1 MAKLTVEQL
10 INTATELNDVMGFNE
25 EDAPPVEGTKEELQA
40 WVKEAAEEL
49 QPPDEISKESQI
61 VLQALDVWV
70 NQEDRKD
77 LDADEEDET
86 APEAETE
93 TETDG
98 PDLVKELD
106 ETETLKDLK
115 TMVKANDEFK
125 SLRGS
130 ITKYKAGE
138 EEELKEA
145 MFVLLE
151 PVEEEEKPETKEIK
165 MTPSGKEEV
174 PIPKLKKK
182 EEKKEKESSNSKP
195 KGPGIIATIASLI
208 EKSGSKGITK
218 DEIHEKLTE
227 AFPDRNKDSMKN
239 TINVQ
244 VLNRITKEKFKVER
258 LEEGKYRKA

>member
-98 PDLVKELD
+98 PDLVKKLD

-174 PIPKLKKK
+174 PIPKKSDA
-182 EEKKEKESSNSKP
+182 KKEKEVPVKVKKTGKVDPSKSNKAIVYLTWVD
-195 KGPGIIATIASLI
+195 G
-208 EKSGSKGITK
+208 EK
-218 DEIHEKLTE
+218 DVEKLHKQVNENVKLSTIKSWLNQWKTE
-227 AFPDRNKDSMKN
+227 KN
-239 TINVQ
+239 LPAVA
-244 VLNRITKEKFKVER
+244 KE
-258 LEEGKYRKA
+258 